1 MTMTIKF
8 TKGNIN
14 PTTKKFPRTLSEAF
28 PEAPE
33 PTFEK
38 TEMNKEDQLVIV
50 VCVLLAV
57 IVFGAILLGV
67 I

>member
-14 PTTKKFPRTLSEAF
+14 PTTKKFPRTLREAF
-28 PEAPE
+28 PDAPE
-33 PTFEK
+33 PNFEEEK
-38 TEMNKEDQLVIV
+38 MDKEDQLVIV

>member
-1 MTMTIKF
+1 MTIKF

-14 PTTKKFPRTLSEAF
+14 PTTKKFPRTLAEAF

-33 PTFEK
+33 ANFDSPFD
-38 TEMNKEDQLVIV
+38 KEDKLVIV
-50 VCVLLAV
+50 ACIIISVL
-57 IVFGAILLGV
+57 VFGSILLGV